1 MNAEQSYASKTL
13 SVPVLILGICVMLG
27 SALLAGRLIWE
38 MTLLTW
44 ERGPQMIGFSLAHGA
59 GALLFF
65 APVCLLLWILACLC
79 TAIAWKIRKKNVQRE
94 TWIALGAAAL
104 VLMILLI
111 PSNFWD
117 RIFIG
122 KLTSSS
128 HSAEFLIRAA
138 GSGEQGIVKALLERG
153 ISPNATDRQGNT
165 ALHSAAAMGRT
176 EIVVLLMDK
185 GADANAL
192 NLYGDSPLERAS
204 ANHQQQVIQ
213 ILSSKGAKDIRGD
226 EAQRQRA
233 SQEIVRR
240 DIEEMNSQK

>member
-1 MNAEQSYASKTL
+1 ML
-13 SVPVLILGICVMLG
+13 S

-65 APVCLLLWILACLC
+65 APVGLLLWILACLC

-104 VLMILLI
+104 VFMILLI

-117 RIFIG
+117 RIFAG
-122 KLTSSS
+122 KLASSS
-128 HSAEFLIRAA
+128 HSAEFLIHAA
-138 GSGEQGIVKALLERG
+138 GSGEQGIVKALVDRG
-153 ISPNATDRQGNT
+153 ISPNATDREGNT
-165 ALHSAAAMGRT
+165 ALHASVATGRT
-176 EIVVLLMDK
+176 EIVVYLIDK
-185 GADANAL
+185 GADVDAL

-204 ANHQQQVIQ
+204 ENHQQQVIQ
-213 ILSSKGAKDIRGD
+213 ILSAKGAKDIRGD

-240 DIEEMNSQK
+240 DIEEMNSHQSQK